1 MALIKCPECGRMVSD
16 MAAAC
21 PQCGYPIS
29 SALKQRNTGTASGL
43 QIPTPIRKAA
53 YMQSYIETIS
63 ENERTVDNAFR
74 HDKAIRKIV
83 DGQKCVL
90 TPLYHCYLYR
100 NAALRDG
107 FFIVGATCNK
117 KSGTDECRCPQS
129 QSVCTGQKQQASY
142 WRCCICDY
150 CRKVRRGLYNLCQYQ
165 DGWYRGF
172 CIEHTCWWLPHAQY
186 P

>member
-29 SALKQRNTGTASGL
+29 SALKQRNTGAASGL

-107 FFIVGATCNK
+107 FFIVGAALTIDQYMFYQCLEQN
-117 KSGTDECRCPQS
+117 PL
-129 QSVCTGQKQQASY
+129 TGKLKTFWVGGRDRIEDGSDLEGDLNYHMVEMIPNWKA
-142 WRCCICDY
+142 WLMDY
-150 CRKVRRGLYNLCQYQ
+150 
-165 DGWYRGF
+165 
-172 CIEHTCWWLPHAQY
+172 ISTET
-186 P
+186 